1 MQDLSDRGQTMDD
14 GVSEEDALNRHYAL
28 LDLLLLLFWL
38 LLTGELINIL
48 QGGDI
53 SIYTLSSGLVGA
65 SIVTFTVHRFVIR
78 GEERKK
84 TRLAEYLNSLKNVL
98 ALFIDVTFKLIIANG
113 ILIYQSLTM
122 DIEPRIVRTKVSLT
136 SESEVTLI
144 SLLITLTPGTLVI
157 DVEEEDDSYFLYVHY
172 SFLKAENLSE
182 SIKESITN
190 WDRLIKGVFT

>member
-1 MQDLSDRGQTMDD
+1 MDD

-28 LDLLLLLFWL
+28 LDVLLIVFWL
-38 LLTGELINIL
+38 LLTGELIKIF
-48 QGGDI
+48 QGGEI
-53 SIYTLSSGLVGA
+53 SIYALSSGLIGA

-84 TRLAEYLNSLKNVL
+84 THLAEYLNSLKNVL
-98 ALFIDVTFKLIIANG
+98 ALFVDVTFKLIIANG

-122 DIEPRIVRTKVSLT
+122 NIEPRVVRTKVSLT

-157 DVEEEDDSYFLYVHY
+157 DVEEEGDSYYLYVHY
-172 SFLKAENLSE
+172 SYLKAENLSE
-182 SIKESITN
+182 SIKESITS
-190 WDRLIKGVFT
+190 WDRMIKGVFT